1 MSLQITCF
9 STLRRLRAKNAR
21 ADHTWRRQVTPG
33 VTAVTPGVACTFTV
47 TPGVTWRRQ
56 VWPARRKVTPGVAK
70 SHLVA
75 ALDPAAVQ
83 IQVAAPTL
91 SKPLSVEE
99 KNNLLALRRL
109 LNGAVKNNT
118 SRLIATAFGVENKS
132 IATWGK
138 KVDQTRKKRS
148 DAGAS
153 VINNAKKQQA
163 LFTPYHVFKKAKRR
177 QLQQEGHVDT

>member
-1 MSLQITCF
+1 MAQ
-9 STLRRLRAKNAR
+9 
-21 ADHTWRRQVTPG
+21 G
-33 VTAVTPGVACTFTV
+33 V
-47 TPGVTWRRQ
+47 R
-56 VWPARRKVTPGVAK
+56 

-83 IQVAAPTL
+83 VQVAAPT
-91 SKPLSVEE
+91 PLSVEE

-118 SRLIATAFGVENKS
+118 SIIATAFGVENKS

-163 LFTPYHVFKKAKRR
+163 LFTPYLVFKKAKRR
-177 QLQQEGHVDT
+177 RLQQEGHVDT

>member
-21 ADHTWRRQVTPG
+21 LQI
-33 VTAVTPGVACTFTV
+33 
-47 TPGVTWRRQ
+47 
-56 VWPARRKVTPGVAK
+56 TPGVAK

-91 SKPLSVEE
+91 SKPSSVEE

-118 SRLIATAFGVENKS
+118 SIIATAFGVENKS

-163 LFTPYHVFKKAKRR
+163 LFTPYLVFKKAKRR